1 MALDAV
7 TEASS
12 PYSHA
17 HHSSLSRAIGAVTGS
32 FTRQKTRRRLSS
44 FSSATSG
51 PRRRGSIQTFIDSLP
66 SSTVARKQNTEQQR
80 MPLQHQDSAMPSL
93 PTQQNSSRQAFSSL
107 KRLSTIRRRNNTS
120 SHPGDASKPAY
131 FAPTFTCAPQQAPGA
146 AARQAAAAANQ
157 DRQNQLRREQEDTQR
172 FLNGLIPAA
181 IRDDDI
187 KDNESGVGMICAS
200 PIVYSENLADK
211 KKSML
216 IFLCL
221 PHHMLTQPS

>member
-12 PYSHA
+12 HYSHS
-17 HHSSLSRAIGAVTGS
+17 SSLSRAIGAVTGS
-32 FTRQKTRRRLSS
+32 FNRQKTRRRLSS
-44 FSSATSG
+44 FSATSA
-51 PRRRGSIQTFIDSLP
+51 PRRRGSIQTLIDSLP
-66 SSTVARKQNTEQQR
+66 STAVARKQNADQQQR
-80 MPLQHQDSAMPSL
+80 IPLQHQDSAMPSVPL
-93 PTQQNSSRQAFSSL
+93 QPPTPSRQAFSL
-107 KRLSTIRRRNNTS
+107 KRLSSIRRRPTPIS
-120 SHPGDASKPAY
+120 PAADVLKSTP
-131 FAPTFTCAPQQAPGA
+131 FAPTFTCPPQSAPGA

-211 KKSML
+211 KMSML
-216 IFLCL
+216 DFPL
-221 PHHMLTQPS
+221 LT